1 MLLCVCQCDGDKMSL
16 GAHVHWPLLPENEEA
31 NFCADDSKTTG
42 YKWQPE
48 QDGKEDPERKWPGIR
63 KGVGG
68 VTAHTEDIDKGRK
81 SMSLR
86 APVSN
91 ENLGGLREV
100 TQARRDPRG

>member
-1 MLLCVCQCDGDKMSL
+1 M
-16 GAHVHWPLLPENEEA
+16 HWPLFPENEEA
-31 NFCADDSKTTG
+31 NFYADDSKSTG

-48 QDGKEDPERKWPGIR
+48 QDPEGKWPGIR

-100 TQARRDPRG
+100 SQARRDPRGKMGIERNRSHLGS